1 MPLAGLRPDPLLL
14 LGQSGHALT
23 RHSCVNREVRV
34 LVLVMLRR
42 GTVMMMIG
50 DDDNIDVDV
59 INDDFDVMMLLL
71 MRPLFS
77 HCIALCYM
85 SLSVF
90 LTPFVLIAQ

>member
-23 RHSCVNREVRV
+23 RHSCVSTEVRA

-50 DDDNIDVDV
+50 DDDNIDVV
-59 INDDFDVMMLLL
+59 NDDFDVMMLML